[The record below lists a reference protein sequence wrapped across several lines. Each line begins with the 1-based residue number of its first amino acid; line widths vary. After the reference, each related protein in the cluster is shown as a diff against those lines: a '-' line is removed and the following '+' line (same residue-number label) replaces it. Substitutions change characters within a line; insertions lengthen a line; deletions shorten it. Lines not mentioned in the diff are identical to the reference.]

1 MDLTNITKNQLM
13 NIENQLINIETQFLN
28 ISKQFVIDEIKPNMM
43 YLALFLLLISCFM
56 PCCLPTVLCKI
67 IKTPPYIINKC
78 LGCLVCS
85 LCKKKNKK
93 FNKLEIVEIKDN
105 DKEEKLITV

>member
-1 MDLTNITKNQLM
+1 MDLTNITK
-13 NIENQLINIETQFLN
+13 NQLINIETQFLN
-28 ISKQFVIDEIKPNMM
+28 SSKQFIIDEIKPNIM

-56 PCCLPTVLCKI
+56 PCCLSTVLYRI
-67 IKTPPYIINKC
+67 IKIPPYMINKC
-78 LGCLVCS
+78 LTCLLCS
-85 LCKKKNKK
+85 LCRKKTKQ